1 LNSFSLR
8 AQKNTWR
15 FPFLQYRSENPGLL
29 PIRTYG
35 AVHLLRLFT
44 KLGEMLVYTPL
55 SEKSVNLLLVY
66 VNDLLVYMKRN
77 ASLIFSLSDY
87 AVPAE
92 DGGTCS

>member
-1 LNSFSLR
+1 M
-8 AQKNTWR
+8 
-15 FPFLQYRSENPGLL
+15 L

-44 KLGEMLVYTPL
+44 KLGEMLVYTPLSEKSVNLLLVYTPL

-87 AVPAE
+87 AAPAE
-92 DGGTCS
+92 ESAL